1 MILVDYSGLAI
12 ATIVVNKVDDEDL
25 LRHMILN
32 SLRQYRVKYGK
43 EFGELVLCCDGKNN
57 WRRGYYPQYKAN
69 RKKKREEDSFDWA
82 RAFEIMH
89 EVKTEIFENFP
100 YKVIEV
106 DECEADDIIGTLCEN
121 SQEFGQYEDIMI
133 ISADKDFLQLQR
145 YANVRQYT
153 PLMKKEYKEESP
165 LVGLIEK
172 ILTGDAGDGV
182 PNILSDDDVFVD
194 GRRQTPLSKKKKEAI
209 KEDLIMATINRHAE
223 GELLHAASWYR
234 NYQRNETLIDL
245 TKTPERLK
253 KQIVEKFSSQD
264 QAPNKS
270 LVFPYLINKNMKM
283 LIESVE
289 EFIN

>member
-1 MILVDYSGLAI
+1 MIIVDYSGLAI

-32 SLRQYRVKYGK
+32 SLRQYRVKYK
-43 EFGELVLCCDGKNN
+43 KDYGELVLAIDGKNN

-89 EVKTEIFENFP
+89 DVKQEIMDNFP

-106 DECEADDIIGTLCEN
+106 DECEADDVIGTLCEN
-121 SQEFGQYEDIMI
+121 TQEFGEYENVMI

-145 YANVRQYT
+145 YPNVNQYS
-153 PLMKKEYKEESP
+153 PLLKKEYKEEAP
-165 LVGLIEK
+165 LVGLQEK

-182 PNILSDDDVFVD
+182 PNVLSDDDVFVE
-194 GRRQTPLSKKKKEAI
+194 GRRQTPLSKKKKEAF
-209 KEDLIMATINRHAE
+209 KEDLAE
-223 GELLHAASWYR
+223 GELLYAASWYR

-245 TKTPERLK
+245 TKTPDRLK
-253 KQIVEKFSSQD
+253 KQIIEKYNSQD
-264 QAPNKS
+264 QWHNKG

>member
-1 MILVDYSGLAI
+1 MIIVDYSGLAI
-12 ATIVVNKVDDEDL
+12 ATIVVNKVDDENL

-32 SLRQYRVKYGK
+32 SLRQYRVKYK
-43 EFGELVLCCDGKNN
+43 RDFGELVLAIDGKNN

-69 RKKKREEDSFDWA
+69 RKKKREADTFDWA
-82 RAFEIMH
+82 KAFSIMH
-89 EVKTEIFENFP
+89 DIKEEILANFP

-106 DECEADDIIGTLCEN
+106 DECEADDIIGELCAN
-121 SQEFGQYEDIMI
+121 TQEFGQYEDVMI

-145 YANVRQYT
+145 YPNVRQYS
-153 PLMKKEYKEESP
+153 PLLKKEYKEDVP
-165 LVGLIEK
+165 LVGLMEK
-172 ILTGDAGDGV
+172 IMTGDAGDGV
-182 PNILSDDDVFVD
+182 PNILSDDDVFVE

-209 KEDLIMATINRHAE
+209 KEDLAE
-223 GELLHAASWYR
+223 GELLYAASWYR

-245 TKTPERLK
+245 SKTPDRLK
-253 KQIVEKFSSQD
+253 LQIIEKYNSQD
-264 QAPNKS
+264 QWHNKG

>member
-1 MILVDYSGLAI
+1 MIIVDYSGLAI
-12 ATIVVNKVDDEDL
+12 ATIVVNKVDDENL

-32 SLRQYRVKYGK
+32 SLRQYRVKYK
-43 EFGELVLCCDGKNN
+43 KDFGELVLAIDGKNN

-69 RKKKREEDSFDWA
+69 RKKKREADTFDWA
-82 RAFEIMH
+82 KAFSIMH
-89 EVKTEIFENFP
+89 DIKEEILVNFP

-106 DECEADDIIGTLCEN
+106 DECEADDIIGELCAN
-121 SQEFGQYEDIMI
+121 TQEFGQYEDVMI

-145 YANVRQYT
+145 YPNVRQYS
-153 PLMKKEYKEESP
+153 PLLKKEYKEDAP
-165 LVGLIEK
+165 MVGLMEK
-172 ILTGDAGDGV
+172 IMTGDAGDGV
-182 PNILSDDDVFVD
+182 PNVLSDDDVFVE

-209 KEDLIMATINRHAE
+209 KEDLAE
-223 GELLHAASWYR
+223 GELLYAASWYR

-245 TKTPERLK
+245 SKTPDRLK
-253 KQIVEKFSSQD
+253 LQIIEKYNSQD
-264 QAPNKS
+264 QQNNKG